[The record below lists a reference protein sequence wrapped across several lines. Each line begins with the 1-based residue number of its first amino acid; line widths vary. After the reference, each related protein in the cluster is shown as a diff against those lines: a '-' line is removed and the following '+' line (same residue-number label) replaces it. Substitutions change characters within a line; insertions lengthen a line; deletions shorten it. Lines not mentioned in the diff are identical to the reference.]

1 MNIKVINTK
10 PDKFLIQ
17 CIEIDLYDLLYRNS
31 INQNFHL
38 SNEVSNVL
46 DRYKVKNDI
55 KDYIIQD
62 YDDNRIIVDIFLPKK
77 VKVECII
84 P

>member
-17 CIEIDLYDLLYRNS
+17 CIEIDLYDLLYKNS
-31 INQNFHL
+31 VNKYNSL
-38 SNEVSNVL
+38 SNEVLNVM

-55 KDYIIQD
+55 KDYVIQD
-62 YDDNRIIVDIFLPKK
+62 CDETRIVIDVFLPKK
-77 VKVECII
+77 IRVKCIA